1 MPPRPL
7 RPALVLLLAC
17 APLASA
23 DPSLESL
30 REAGRWK
37 QLRARVTPWLAQSPE
52 DPNALLWMSQVKQA
66 FGDLEGA
73 YGLIT
78 KAAKARPEDAA
89 IQAQLAS
96 TAGQKAQSASAL
108 SQLSLA
114 REMRKAGEKALAL
127 NPRDVDTAN
136 MMMQFYWM
144 APGIVGGDKEKAKAL
159 AAQVSAFDPV
169 RGLLMQADLALK
181 EKDRA
186 KAEGFMKQ
194 AATKPGATA
203 PAILAYAS
211 FLANGEPK
219 RVDEAL
225 VQARRA
231 VALEPGRA
239 SGHAMVAALL
249 AVQGKFAEMEAAL
262 AAAEKAAPENP
273 LPLYT
278 VARTLISEGKEYARA
293 EALLRR
299 YLAKEPEGGAPDH
312 AAARWRLGQA
322 LDKQGRKAEA
332 VAELE
337 AALAR
342 RPDLK
347 GAKEDLKRLKG

>member
-1 MPPRPL
+1 MPVHTL
-7 RPALVLLLAC
+7 RSALVLLAVPASLA
-17 APLASA
+17 AAEPT
-23 DPSLESL
+23 LESL

-37 QLRARVTPWLAQSPE
+37 QLRTRVTPWLAQAPE

-73 YGLIT
+73 YALIA

-89 IQAQLAS
+89 IQAQFAAC
-96 TAGQKAQSASAL
+96 AGQKAQSASAL

-127 NPRDVDTAN
+127 NPKDADTAV

-159 AAQVSAFDPV
+159 AAQVGGFDPV

-181 EKDRA
+181 GKDRA
-186 KAEGFMKQ
+186 RAEDCFRQ
-194 AATKPGATA
+194 AALKPGTT
-203 PAILAYAS
+203 PAALLAYAS

-225 VQARRA
+225 AQARKA

-239 SGHAMVAALL
+239 SAHAMVAALL
-249 AVQGKFAEMEAAL
+249 AVQGKFAEVDAAL
-262 AAAEKAAPENP
+262 AAGEKAAPDNP

-278 VARTLISEGKEYARA
+278 VARTLVSEGKDLPRA

-299 YLAKEPEGGAPDH
+299 YLAREPEGGAPDH
-312 AAARWRLGQA
+312 AAARWRLGQV

-332 VAELE
+332 IAELE
-337 AALAR
+337 TALAK

>member
-1 MPPRPL
+1 MPL
-7 RPALVLLLAC
+7 PASRSLLCLSVAASLA
-17 APLASA
+17 AAE
-23 DPSLESL
+23 PSLESL

-37 QLRARVTPWLAQSPE
+37 QLRTRVTPWLAQAPE
-52 DPNALLWMSQVKQA
+52 DPNALLWASQVKQA
-66 FGDLEGA
+66 FGDLESA
-73 YGLIT
+73 YTLIT

-89 IQAQLAS
+89 IQAQLAAC
-96 TAGQKAQSASAL
+96 AGQKAQAASTF
-108 SQLSLA
+108 SQMSLA
-114 REMRKAGEKALAL
+114 REMKKAGEKALAL
-127 NPRDVDTAN
+127 NPKDAETAN

-144 APGIVGGDKEKAKAL
+144 APGLVGGDKDKAKAL
-159 AAQVSAFDPV
+159 AASVSAFDPV

-181 EKDRA
+181 EKDRG

-194 AATKPGATA
+194 AATRPNATA
-203 PAILAYAS
+203 IAVLSYAS
-211 FLANGEPK
+211 YLANGEPK
-219 RVDEAL
+219 RVEEAL

-239 SGHAMVAALL
+239 SAHAMAAALL
-249 AVQGKFAEMEAAL
+249 AVQGKFAEVDAAL
-262 AAAEKAAPENP
+262 EAAEKAVPENP

-278 VARTLISEGKEYARA
+278 VARTLITEGKEFPRA

-322 LDKQGRKAEA
+322 LEKQGRKAEA
-332 VAELE
+332 IAELE
-337 AALAR
+337 AALVR
-342 RPDLK
+342 KPDLK

>member
-1 MPPRPL
+1 MPAPSL
-7 RPALVLLLAC
+7 HPAVLLL
-17 APLASA
+17 LASGLAAA

-37 QLRARVTPWLAQSPE
+37 QLRTRVTPWLAQAPE
-52 DPNALLWMSQVKQA
+52 DPNALLWASQVKQA
-66 FGDLEGA
+66 FGDLEAA
-73 YGLIT
+73 YALIA

-89 IQAQLAS
+89 IQAQLAAC
-96 TAGQKAQSASAL
+96 AGQKAQAASAL
-108 SQLSLA
+108 SQMSLA
-114 REMRKAGEKALAL
+114 REMKKAGEKALAL
-127 NPRDVDTAN
+127 NPKDVETAN

-144 APGIVGGDKEKAKAL
+144 APGLVGGDKDKARAL
-159 AAQVSAFDPV
+159 AASVSAFDPV

-181 EKDRA
+181 EKDRGR
-186 KAEGFMKQ
+186 AEGLMKQ
-194 AATKPGATA
+194 AATRPDATA
-203 PAILAYAS
+203 AALLSYAS

-225 VQARRA
+225 VQARKA

-239 SGHAMVAALL
+239 SAHAMVAALL
-249 AVQGKFAEMEAAL
+249 SVQGKFADADAAL
-262 AAAEKAAPENP
+262 AAAEKAVPENP

-278 VARTLISEGKEYARA
+278 VARTLITEGKEIPKA

-322 LDKQGRKAEA
+322 LEKQGRKAEA
-332 VAELE
+332 ITELE
-337 AALAR
+337 AALVR